1 MNRLMMMLMAQNGYM
16 DEAGDDGAASGGAGE
31 GGGFEIEE
39 KESYTKEDVQKYIF
53 GLKEKNE
60 ALITEKKQALEKA
73 KGAGEYER
81 KAKELEAAQKT
92 AEEQRQKEKG
102 EFKELYEKTQADLEA
117 ERNSN
122 KAWKEQLQQRDVKE
136 KAGRIGNDLSKTDTK
151 RAEVLADYAA
161 KFAKHDG
168 EQVTYE
174 IGGIEVSADK
184 LKEHLTKEYPFLVDG
199 NGSSGGGATG
209 ARGGAASDKTA
220 KRAQFDAMG
229 QNERSK
235 FIKGGGKVVAD

>member
-1 MNRLMMMLMAQNGYM
+1 MSEPTPPVDPVVPPVDPGTKTYTHEEMQAL
-16 DEAGDDGAASGGAGE
+16 
-31 GGGFEIEE
+31 IEE
-39 KESYTKEDVQKYIF
+39 QTG
-53 GLKEKNE
+53 GLKKKVDE
-60 ALITEKKQALEKA
+60 LLGEKKSSSQKARDLE
-73 KGAGEYER
+73 ESSR
-81 KAKELEAAQKT
+81 L
-92 AEEQRQKEKG
+92 AEEARQKEKG
-102 EFKELYEKTQADLEA
+102 EFKELYEQSQASLDE

-122 KAWKEQLQQRDVKE
+122 KTWKEQIQLRDVKE
-136 KAGRIGNDLSKTDTK
+136 KAGRIGNDLAKTDTK
-151 RAEVLADYAA
+151 RAEVLSDYAA

-184 LKEHLTKEYPFLVDG
+184 LKEHLSKEYPFLVDG

-220 KRAQFDAMG
+220 KRSQFDSMG
-229 QNERSK
+229 QNERAT

>member
-1 MNRLMMMLMAQNGYM
+1 LWPVITFSLGLNMS
-16 DEAGDDGAASGGAGE
+16 DEEQGKEQEQEQEAKTYTQDEVQAM
-31 GGGFEIEE
+31 IEE
-39 KESYTKEDVQKYIF
+39 STG
-53 GLKEKNE
+53 GLKKKVDE
-60 ALITEKKQALEKA
+60 LLGEKKSATQKANDLE
-73 KGAGEYER
+73 ESSR
-81 KAKELEAAQKT
+81 L
-92 AEEQRQKEKG
+92 AEEARQKEKG
-102 EFKELYEKTQADLEA
+102 EFKALYEQSQASLEA

-122 KAWKEQLQQRDVKE
+122 KTWKEQLQLRDVKE

-220 KRAQFDAMG
+220 KRSQFDSMG
-229 QNERSK
+229 QNERAT
-235 FIKGGGKVVAD
+235 FIKAGGKVVAD

>member
-1 MNRLMMMLMAQNGYM
+1 MNRLMRMLMVQNGYM
-16 DEAGDDGAASGGAGE
+16 DEAGEDGAA
-31 GGGFEIEE
+31 GGGGGESKTYTHEEMQALIEE
-39 KESYTKEDVQKYIF
+39 QTG
-53 GLKEKNE
+53 GLKKKVDE
-60 ALITEKKQALEKA
+60 LLGEKKSASQKARDLE
-73 KGAGEYER
+73 ESSR
-81 KAKELEAAQKT
+81 S
-92 AEEQRQKEKG
+92 AEEARQKEKG
-102 EFKELYEKTQADLEA
+102 EFKALYEQTQASLDE

-122 KAWKEQLQQRDVKE
+122 KTWKEQIQLRDVKE
-136 KAGRIGNDLSKTDTK
+136 KAGRIGNDLAKTDTK
-151 RAEVLADYAA
+151 RAEVLSDYAA

-220 KRAQFDAMG
+220 KRSQFDSMG
-229 QNERSK
+229 QNERAT
-235 FIKGGGKVVAD
+235 FIKSGGKVVAD

>member
-1 MNRLMMMLMAQNGYM
+1 MNRLMRMLMVQNGYM
-16 DEAGDDGAASGGAGE
+16 DEAGEDGAA
-31 GGGFEIEE
+31 GGGGGESKTYTHEEMQALIEE
-39 KESYTKEDVQKYIF
+39 QTG
-53 GLKEKNE
+53 GLKKKVDE
-60 ALITEKKQALEKA
+60 LLGEKKSASQKARDLE
-73 KGAGEYER
+73 ESSR
-81 KAKELEAAQKT
+81 T
-92 AEEQRQKEKG
+92 AEEARQKEKG
-102 EFKELYEKTQADLEA
+102 EFKALYEQTQASLDE

-122 KAWKEQLQQRDVKE
+122 KTWKEQIQLRDVKE
-136 KAGRIGNDLSKTDTK
+136 KAGRIGNDLAKTDTK
-151 RAEVLADYAA
+151 RAEVLSDYAA

-220 KRAQFDAMG
+220 KRSQFDSMG
-229 QNERSK
+229 QNERAT
-235 FIKGGGKVVAD
+235 FIKSGGKVVAD

>member
-1 MNRLMMMLMAQNGYM
+1 MWPVITFSLGLNMS
-16 DEAGDDGAASGGAGE
+16 DEEQGKEQEQEQEAKTYTQDEVQAM
-31 GGGFEIEE
+31 IEE
-39 KESYTKEDVQKYIF
+39 STG
-53 GLKEKNE
+53 GLKKKVDE
-60 ALITEKKQALEKA
+60 LLGEKKSATQKANDLE
-73 KGAGEYER
+73 ESSR
-81 KAKELEAAQKT
+81 L
-92 AEEQRQKEKG
+92 AEEARQKEKG
-102 EFKELYEKTQADLEA
+102 EFKALYEQSQASLEA

-122 KAWKEQLQQRDVKE
+122 KTWKEQLQLRDVRE

-220 KRAQFDAMG
+220 KRSQFDSMG
-229 QNERSK
+229 QNERSN

>member
-1 MNRLMMMLMAQNGYM
+1 MS
-16 DEAGDDGAASGGAGE
+16 DEEQGKEQEQEQEAKTYTQDEVQAM
-31 GGGFEIEE
+31 IEE
-39 KESYTKEDVQKYIF
+39 STG
-53 GLKEKNE
+53 GLKKKVDE
-60 ALITEKKQALEKA
+60 LLGEKKSATQKANDLE
-73 KGAGEYER
+73 ESSR
-81 KAKELEAAQKT
+81 L
-92 AEEQRQKEKG
+92 AEEARQKEKG
-102 EFKELYEKTQADLEA
+102 EFKALYEQSQASLEA

-122 KAWKEQLQQRDVKE
+122 KTWKEQLQLRDVKE

-220 KRAQFDAMG
+220 KRSQFDSMG
-229 QNERSK
+229 QNERAT
-235 FIKGGGKVVAD
+235 FIKAGGKVVAD

>member
-1 MNRLMMMLMAQNGYM
+1 MSE
-16 DEAGDDGAASGGAGE
+16 EAENAE
-31 GGGFEIEE
+31 QEGGFEIED
-39 KESYTKEDVQKYIF
+39 KEAYTKEDVQKYIS

-60 ALITEKKQALEKA
+60 VLITEKKQALEKA

-92 AEEQRQKEKG
+92 AEEDRQKEKG

-117 ERNSN
+117 ERSSN
-122 KAWKEQLQQRDVKE
+122 KTWKEKLQQRDIRE
-136 KAGRIGNDLSKTDTK
+136 KAGRIGNDLATSDTK
-151 RAEVLADYAA
+151 RAEVLADYAVLY
-161 KFAKHDG
+161 AKHDG
-168 EQVTYE
+168 ETVTYE
-174 IGGIEVSADK
+174 IGGIEVTADK

-209 ARGGAASDKTA
+209 ARGGAAGEKTA
-220 KRAQFDAMG
+220 KRAQFDSMG
-229 QNERSK
+229 QNERAK

>member
-1 MNRLMMMLMAQNGYM
+1 MNRLMRMLMVQNGYM
-16 DEAGDDGAASGGAGE
+16 DEAGEDGAA
-31 GGGFEIEE
+31 GGGGGESKTYTQDEVQALIEE
-39 KESYTKEDVQKYIF
+39 QTG
-53 GLKEKNE
+53 GLKKKVDE
-60 ALITEKKQALEKA
+60 LLGEKKSASQKARDLE
-73 KGAGEYER
+73 ESSR
-81 KAKELEAAQKT
+81 S
-92 AEEQRQKEKG
+92 AEEARQKEKG
-102 EFKELYEKTQADLEA
+102 EFKALYEQTQASLDE

-122 KAWKEQLQQRDVKE
+122 KTWKEQIQLRDVKE
-136 KAGRIGNDLSKTDTK
+136 KAGRIGNDLAKTDTK
-151 RAEVLADYAA
+151 RAEVLSDYAA

-220 KRAQFDAMG
+220 KRSQFDSMG
-229 QNERSK
+229 QNERAT

>member
-1 MNRLMMMLMAQNGYM
+1 MS
-16 DEAGDDGAASGGAGE
+16 DEAATTETATEPKTYTQDEVQAL
-31 GGGFEIEE
+31 IEE
-39 KESYTKEDVQKYIF
+39 QTG
-53 GLKEKNE
+53 GLKKKVDE
-60 ALITEKKQALEKA
+60 LLGEKKSASQKARDLE
-73 KGAGEYER
+73 ESSR
-81 KAKELEAAQKT
+81 T
-92 AEEQRQKEKG
+92 AEEARQKEKG
-102 EFKELYEKTQADLEA
+102 EFKALYEQSQASLDE

-122 KAWKEQLQQRDVKE
+122 KTWKEQIQLRDVKE
-136 KAGRIGNDLSKTDTK
+136 KAGRIGNDLAKTDTK
-151 RAEVLADYAA
+151 RAEVLSDYAA

-220 KRAQFDAMG
+220 KRSQFDSMG
-229 QNERSK
+229 QNERAT
-235 FIKGGGKVVAD
+235 FIKSGGKVVAD

>member
-1 MNRLMMMLMAQNGYM
+1 MNRLMRMLMVQNGYM
-16 DEAGDDGAASGGAGE
+16 DEAGEDGAA
-31 GGGFEIEE
+31 GGGGGDPKTYTQEE
-39 KESYTKEDVQKYIF
+39 MQAAIDEQTG
-53 GLKEKNE
+53 GLKKKVDE
-60 ALITEKKQALEKA
+60 LLGEKKSASQKARDLE
-73 KGAGEYER
+73 ESSR
-81 KAKELEAAQKT
+81 S
-92 AEEQRQKEKG
+92 AEEARQKEKG
-102 EFKELYEKTQADLEA
+102 EFKALYEQTQASLDE

-122 KAWKEQLQQRDVKE
+122 KTWKEQIQLRDVKE
-136 KAGRIGNDLSKTDTK
+136 KAGRIGNDLAKTDTK
-151 RAEVLADYAA
+151 RAEVLSDYAA

>member
-1 MNRLMMMLMAQNGYM
+1 MNRLMRMLMVQNGYM
-16 DEAGDDGAASGGAGE
+16 DEAGEDGAA
-31 GGGFEIEE
+31 GGGGGESKTYTHEEMQALIEE
-39 KESYTKEDVQKYIF
+39 QTG
-53 GLKEKNE
+53 GLKKKVDE
-60 ALITEKKQALEKA
+60 LLGEKKSASQKA
-73 KGAGEYER
+73 R
-81 KAKELEAAQKT
+81 D
-92 AEEQRQKEKG
+92 AEESSRLAEEARQKEKG
-102 EFKELYEKTQADLEA
+102 EFKALYEQSQASLDE

-122 KAWKEQLQQRDVKE
+122 KTWKEQIQLRDVKE
-136 KAGRIGNDLSKTDTK
+136 KAGRIGNDLAKTDTK
-151 RAEVLADYAA
+151 RAEVLSDYAA

-220 KRAQFDAMG
+220 KRSQFDSMG
-229 QNERSK
+229 QVERSK

>member
-1 MNRLMMMLMAQNGYM
+1 MWPVITFSLGLNMNDKEQGKEQEQEQEAKTYTQ
-16 DEAGDDGAASGGAGE
+16 DEVQAM
-31 GGGFEIEE
+31 IEE
-39 KESYTKEDVQKYIF
+39 STG
-53 GLKEKNE
+53 GLKKKVDE
-60 ALITEKKQALEKA
+60 LLGEKKSATQKANDLE
-73 KGAGEYER
+73 ESSR
-81 KAKELEAAQKT
+81 L
-92 AEEQRQKEKG
+92 AEEARQKEKG
-102 EFKELYEKTQADLEA
+102 EFKALYEQSQASLEA

-122 KAWKEQLQQRDVKE
+122 KTWKEQLQLRDVKE

-220 KRAQFDAMG
+220 KRSQFDSMG
-229 QNERSK
+229 QNERAT
-235 FIKGGGKVVAD
+235 FIKAGGKVVAD

>member
-1 MNRLMMMLMAQNGYM
+1 MWPVITFSLGLNMS
-16 DEAGDDGAASGGAGE
+16 DEEQGKEQEQEAKTYTQDEVQAM
-31 GGGFEIEE
+31 IEE
-39 KESYTKEDVQKYIF
+39 STG
-53 GLKEKNE
+53 GLKKKVDE
-60 ALITEKKQALEKA
+60 LLGEKKSATQKANDLE
-73 KGAGEYER
+73 ESSR
-81 KAKELEAAQKT
+81 L
-92 AEEQRQKEKG
+92 AEEARQKEKG
-102 EFKELYEKTQADLEA
+102 EFKALYEQSQASLEA

-122 KAWKEQLQQRDVKE
+122 KTWKEQLQLRDVKE

-220 KRAQFDAMG
+220 KRSQFDSMG
-229 QNERSK
+229 QNERAT
-235 FIKGGGKVVAD
+235 FIKAGGKVVAD

>member
-1 MNRLMMMLMAQNGYM
+1 MNRLMRMLMVQNGYM
-16 DEAGDDGAASGGAGE
+16 DEAGEDGAA
-31 GGGFEIEE
+31 GGGGGDPKTYTQEE
-39 KESYTKEDVQKYIF
+39 MQAAIDEQTG
-53 GLKEKNE
+53 GLKKKVDE
-60 ALITEKKQALEKA
+60 LLGEKKSASQKARDLE
-73 KGAGEYER
+73 ESSR
-81 KAKELEAAQKT
+81 S
-92 AEEQRQKEKG
+92 AEEARQKEKG
-102 EFKELYEKTQADLEA
+102 EFKALYEQTQASLDE

-122 KAWKEQLQQRDVKE
+122 KTWKEQIQLRDVKE
-136 KAGRIGNDLSKTDTK
+136 KAGRIGNDLAKTDTK
-151 RAEVLADYAA
+151 RAEVLSDYAA

-220 KRAQFDAMG
+220 KRSQFDSMG
-229 QNERSK
+229 QNERAT

>member
-1 MNRLMMMLMAQNGYM
+1 MSRLMRMLMVQNGYM
-16 DEAGDDGAASGGAGE
+16 DEAGEDGAA
-31 GGGFEIEE
+31 GGGGGESKTYTQDEVQALIEE
-39 KESYTKEDVQKYIF
+39 QTG
-53 GLKEKNE
+53 GLKKKVDE
-60 ALITEKKQALEKA
+60 LLGEKKSASQKARDLE
-73 KGAGEYER
+73 ESSR
-81 KAKELEAAQKT
+81 T
-92 AEEQRQKEKG
+92 AEEARQKEKG
-102 EFKELYEKTQADLEA
+102 EFKALYEQTQASLDE

-122 KAWKEQLQQRDVKE
+122 KTWKEQIQLRDVKE
-136 KAGRIGNDLSKTDTK
+136 KAGRIGNDLAKTDTK
-151 RAEVLADYAA
+151 RAEVLSDYAA

-220 KRAQFDAMG
+220 KRSQFDSMG
-229 QNERSK
+229 QNERAT

>member
-1 MNRLMMMLMAQNGYM
+1 MSEQTPPVEPVVPPVAPADSKTYTQDEVQAMIDEQTGGLKKKM
-16 DEAGDDGAASGGAGE
+16 DELLG
-31 GGGFEIEE
+31 
-39 KESYTKEDVQKYIF
+39 
-53 GLKEKNE
+53 
-60 ALITEKKQALEKA
+60 EKKSATQKA
-73 KGAGEYER
+73 N
-81 KAKELEAAQKT
+81 ELEAANRT
-92 AEEQRQKEKG
+92 AEEDRQKEKG
-102 EFKELYEKTQADLEA
+102 EFKALYEQSQASLDE

-122 KAWKEQLQQRDVKE
+122 KTWKEQIQLRDVKE
-136 KAGRIGNDLSKTDTK
+136 KAGRIGNDLAKTDTK
-151 RAEVLADYAA
+151 RAEVLSDYAA

>member
-1 MNRLMMMLMAQNGYM
+1 MS
-16 DEAGDDGAASGGAGE
+16 DEATTTEATATESKTYTQDEVQAL
-31 GGGFEIEE
+31 IEE
-39 KESYTKEDVQKYIF
+39 QTG
-53 GLKEKNE
+53 GLKKKVDE
-60 ALITEKKQALEKA
+60 LLGEKKSASQKARDLE
-73 KGAGEYER
+73 ESSR
-81 KAKELEAAQKT
+81 T
-92 AEEQRQKEKG
+92 AEEARQKEKG
-102 EFKELYEKTQADLEA
+102 EFKALYEQSQASLDE

-122 KAWKEQLQQRDVKE
+122 KTWKEQIQLRDVKE
-136 KAGRIGNDLSKTDTK
+136 KAGRIGNDLAKTDTK
-151 RAEVLADYAA
+151 RAEVLSDYAA

-220 KRAQFDAMG
+220 KRSQFDSMG
-229 QNERSK
+229 QNERAT